1 MNESSKC
8 PVCGV
13 NREHEHKHS
22 FLEFSLGGFL
32 RYISLLTV
40 PLVLGLAFMFLNYEV
55 LAITGFIVVLLV
67 GGGRLVATAVKELI
81 KERAFNIEL
90 LVVVAAVGAF
100 AIGEYAEGAVVV
112 YLFNIA
118 VFLEEYASDRVRRDI
133 AALLR
138 EKPTKARVLRSVEE
152 VLVDVEEV
160 RPGDVVVVKPGEKI
174 PLDGTVVKGSATV
187 NEAPLTGESVPV
199 EKSPS
204 DRVYAGTICVDGVL
218 FVRVEKKSSETLL
231 ARVIEL
237 VARARREKSSIER
250 FIEKFSKYYTPVVL
264 SMSAVV
270 ALAFPLIFG
279 GDPYSW
285 TYRALI
291 LLVISCPCAL
301 VISIPVA
308 MVSGIVGSARNG
320 VLVKGGKYLEHLAKV
335 SIIAFDKTGTL
346 TKGELTLSG
355 ILPLNVNEEQL
366 LQAAASLSQYSTHPI
381 SKVVVEEAEKRG
393 IRLLDVE
400 NFKTIPGKGVVAKVG
415 GELYLMGN
423 ESLLKEY
430 GIHLPAEYLSKL
442 KQVGTTTAIIASSGG
457 VLGVLG
463 FEDKLRPEA
472 IDVIRE
478 LKKRGFKIVML
489 TGDREEIAEKIA
501 GKLGIDEYF
510 AELLPDDKV
519 DVIEGLMGRHEKHV
533 AMIGD
538 GINDA
543 PALARACVGIAMG
556 TGTEV
561 AIESGD
567 IVLMKPD
574 LKKLPYLTDL
584 SKYTL
589 SVVKQNVTASIMVK
603 LTLALLAILGLVGLW
618 VAVLVGDM
626 GLSLAVIINSLRLS
640 KLH

>member
-55 LAITGFIVVLLV
+55 LGITGFIVVLLV

-160 RPGDVVVVKPGEKI
+160 RPGDVVVVKPGKKI

-285 TYRALI
+285 TYA
-291 LLVISCPCAL
+291 
-301 VISIPVA
+301 
-308 MVSGIVGSARNG
+308 
-320 VLVKGGKYLEHLAKV
+320 H
-335 SIIAFDKTGTL
+335 
-346 TKGELTLSG
+346 
-355 ILPLNVNEEQL
+355 
-366 LQAAASLSQYSTHPI
+366 
-381 SKVVVEEAEKRG
+381 
-393 IRLLDVE
+393 
-400 NFKTIPGKGVVAKVG
+400 
-415 GELYLMGN
+415 
-423 ESLLKEY
+423 
-430 GIHLPAEYLSKL
+430 
-442 KQVGTTTAIIASSGG
+442 
-457 VLGVLG
+457 
-463 FEDKLRPEA
+463 
-472 IDVIRE
+472 
-478 LKKRGFKIVML
+478 
-489 TGDREEIAEKIA
+489 
-501 GKLGIDEYF
+501 
-510 AELLPDDKV
+510 
-519 DVIEGLMGRHEKHV
+519 
-533 AMIGD
+533 
-538 GINDA
+538 
-543 PALARACVGIAMG
+543 
-556 TGTEV
+556 
-561 AIESGD
+561 
-567 IVLMKPD
+567 
-574 LKKLPYLTDL
+574 
-584 SKYTL
+584 
-589 SVVKQNVTASIMVK
+589 
-603 LTLALLAILGLVGLW
+603 
-618 VAVLVGDM
+618 
-626 GLSLAVIINSLRLS
+626 
-640 KLH
+640 